1 VLQDTLV
8 KIWAGSAGFNGRSSV
23 STWACRIAINAGVS
37 ALRRWR
43 PSSELDEIPS
53 AGPEAGLELREDAR
67 AVRAAVLELPLK
79 LRTVIVLRE
88 FEDLPY
94 KAIAEIVDVPI
105 GTVMSRLHDARG
117 RLRRRLEPL
126 LRRSE

>member
-1 VLQDTLV
+1 
-8 KIWAGSAGFNGRSSV
+8 
-23 STWACRIAINAGVS
+23 
-37 ALRRWR
+37 
-43 PSSELDEIPS
+43 
-53 AGPEAGLELREDAR
+53 LELREDAR

-105 GTVMSRLHDARG
+105 GTVMPRLHDARG